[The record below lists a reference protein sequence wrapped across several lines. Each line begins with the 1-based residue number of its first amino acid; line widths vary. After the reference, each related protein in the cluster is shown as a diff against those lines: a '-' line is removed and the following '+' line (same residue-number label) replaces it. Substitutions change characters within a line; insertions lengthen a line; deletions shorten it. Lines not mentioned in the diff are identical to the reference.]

1 MKNRVLLLP
10 EQMEEIAAM
19 MKSTKVSREYRRLQA
34 IYLYGTN
41 QPLEEIMRLTH
52 LGNSTISGL
61 YCRYQ
66 LIGLKCIPDAKR
78 SGRPKRLT
86 SKQEAQLRDAVLN
99 KTPVDVGFAADFDWT
114 AGLAAAYIKKEYGYE
129 YSIKGVTLI
138 FKRLNL
144 TFTRPTY
151 MLAKADF
158 EKQEQF
164 RKEFKMIKKSWKTTK
179 SNMFFSATNL

>member
-41 QPLEEIMRLTH
+41 QPLEEVMRLTH

-66 LIGLKCIPDAKR
+66 LVGLNCIPDAKR

-86 SKQEAQLRDAVLN
+86 SRQEAQLRYTILN
-99 KTPVDVGFAADFDWT
+99 KTPVDVGFAADFNWT

-138 FKRLNL
+138 FKRLSL

-151 MLAKADF
+151 MLAKADPA
-158 EKQEQF
+158 KQEQF
-164 RKEFKMIKKSWKTTK
+164 RQEFKMVKKGWKMIKP
-179 SNMFFSATNL
+179 NMYFSVANP